1 MENIRKKFIESTTS
15 RSGPVN
21 ALSSTV
27 LADDDPPSTS
37 NAKDAESTG
46 PPAKPP
52 PEQRIQLLQALL
64 SLGDVSAAQYFLAK
78 YPWLAQSHPAI
89 GDLILR
95 LIAHALEDVFRAEIP
110 GFEDIDEDIADR
122 NAVGDREI
130 VPTLYAP
137 SPPETST
144 KVFKFFYPGWRDE
157 AEKWTSRQDIHD
169 RGMRWFSLV
178 RGIGGRAGSVMA
190 KICRIGTKHFALL
203 KEQKRIEAGMSTNP
217 TVKDDIRRSEVC
229 LAIVES
235 IGCLLASL
243 LQPRWNHGSISSESS
258 YFPLYRIRTLPPPST
273 STFGHLSNT
282 SPTLSGISFMEN
294 GEIGH
299 VTPSDP
305 ISIVQSPSRL
315 RQNVRGTSKRHYRE
329 SRLLNPRLP
338 HLPKKGDQHGH
349 WRN

>member
-1 MENIRKKFIESTTS
+1 MDNIRKRFIESTTS

-27 LADDDPPSTS
+27 LADDDPPTTANS
-37 NAKDAESTG
+37 KDAEITG

-64 SLGDVSAAQYFLAK
+64 SLGDIPSAQYFLAK

-110 GFEDIDEDIADR
+110 GFEDFDEDIADR
-122 NAVGDREI
+122 IEVSNKEI

-144 KVFKFFYPGWRDE
+144 KVFKFFYPGWRDG
-157 AEKWTSRQDIHD
+157 AEKWTCKEDIYEK
-169 RGMRWFSLV
+169 GMRWFSLV

-203 KEQKRIEAGMSTNP
+203 KEEKRIQAGLGNNLTI
-217 TVKDDIRRSEVC
+217 KDDIRRSEVSPASNQ
-229 LAIVES
+229 LVDLLIVANS
-235 IGCLLASL
+235 RRDGTMA
-243 LQPRWNHGSISSESS
+243 QYPSS
-258 YFPLYRIRTLPPPST
+258 PST
-273 STFGHLSNT
+273 SRLVKF
-282 SPTLSGISFMEN
+282 ERY
-294 GEIGH
+294 
-299 VTPSDP
+299 
-305 ISIVQSPSRL
+305 SRF
-315 RQNVRGTSKRHYRE
+315 RH
-329 SRLLNPRLP
+329 
-338 HLPKKGDQHGH
+338 
-349 WRN
+349 